1 MRAVATPIH
10 LRYTRNH
17 STLSHR
23 DLGNAMR
30 ILSGIQP
37 SGRPHLGNYFG
48 ALRQYITLQAGNES
62 FYFIAS
68 YHALTAV
75 QDPALLRTYTQGVA
89 LDFLALGLDPKQAAL
104 FAQQDVPEVT
114 ELAWILSCVTPMG
127 MLERAVSYKDKIA
140 QGLAPNHGLFAY
152 PVLQAADILIYLS
165 DLVPVGQDQK
175 QHLEMTRDIAGKFNQ
190 QFGEVFKVPDP
201 YILDS
206 TAVVPGIDG
215 RKMSKSYGNEI
226 GIFDEG
232 KVLKRK
238 VMSIVTD
245 SAPVEARKDPM
256 ISTPFLL
263 LGLLASPEEAAEWE
277 ARYRAGGMG
286 YGEVKKRLLELIEE
300 YFAPFRD
307 RRRELEA
314 DHDYVR
320 DVLTEGGRRA
330 RAVAQQVMHHVREAT
345 GLPTTY

>member
-1 MRAVATPIH
+1 MRV
-10 LRYTRNH
+10 
-17 STLSHR
+17 
-23 DLGNAMR
+23 
-30 ILSGIQP
+30 LSGIQP

-48 ALRQYITLQAGNES
+48 AIRQYISLQADNDP

-75 QDPALLRTYTQGVA
+75 QDPVLMREYTMGVA
-89 LDFLALGLDPKQAAL
+89 LDFLALGLDPAQSAL

-127 MLERAVSYKDKIA
+127 LLERAVSYKDKIA

-190 QFGEVFKVPDP
+190 QFGEVFVLPEP
-201 YILDS
+201 HILDS
-206 TAVVPGIDG
+206 AAVVTGVDG

-232 KVLKRK
+232 KELKK
-238 VMSIVTD
+238 KIMSIVTD
-245 SAPVEARKDPM
+245 SAPVEAKK
-256 ISTPFLL
+256 IAAESTPFQLL
-263 LGLLASPEEAAEWE
+263 SLVASDDEIAEWR
-277 ARYRAGGMG
+277 ARYEVGGMG
-286 YGEVKKRLLELIEE
+286 YGEVKARLLQLVDG
-300 YFAPFRD
+300 YFAPYRE
-307 RRRELEA
+307 RRRELA
-314 DHDYVR
+314 ASPDYVM
-320 DVLTEGGRRA
+320 DVLREGGARA
-330 RAVAQQVMHHVREAT
+330 RSVAQEVMHRVREAT
-345 GLPTTY
+345 GLSTTY

>member
-1 MRAVATPIH
+1 
-10 LRYTRNH
+10 
-17 STLSHR
+17 
-23 DLGNAMR
+23 MR

-48 ALRQYITLQAGNES
+48 ALRQYITLQAGNEP

-75 QDPALLRTYTQGVA
+75 QDPALLREYTMGVA
-89 LDFLALGLDPKQAAL
+89 VDFLALGLDPKQAAL

-114 ELAWILSCVTPMG
+114 ELTWILSCVTPMG
-127 MLERAVSYKDKIA
+127 LLERAVSYKDKVA
-140 QGLAPNHGLFAY
+140 QGLSPNHGLFAY

-165 DLVPVGQDQK
+165 DIVPVGQDQK

-190 QFGEVFKVPDP
+190 QFGEVFTIPEP

-232 KVLKRK
+232 KNLKKK

-245 SAPVEARKDPM
+245 SSPVEAPKDPAG
-256 ISTPFLL
+256 STPFLL
-263 LGLLASPEEAAEWE
+263 LSLLASAEETAEWE
-277 ARYRAGGMG
+277 ARYKNGGMG
-286 YGEVKKRLLELIEE
+286 YGDVKKRLLELIDEH
-300 YFAPFRD
+300 FAPYRE

-314 DHDYVR
+314 DSGYVM
-320 DVLTEGGRRA
+320 DVLADGGRRA
-330 RAVAQQVMHHVREAT
+330 RAVAREVMHKVREAT

>member
-1 MRAVATPIH
+1 
-10 LRYTRNH
+10 
-17 STLSHR
+17 
-23 DLGNAMR
+23 MR

-48 ALRQYITLQAGNES
+48 ALRQYITLQSGNQP

-75 QDPALLRTYTQGVA
+75 QDPNLLREYTTGVA
-89 LDFLALGLDPKQAAL
+89 LDFLALGLDPNESAL

-114 ELAWILSCVTPMG
+114 ELTWILSCVTPMG
-127 MLERAVSYKDKIA
+127 LLERAVSYKDKIA

-165 DLVPVGQDQK
+165 ELVPVGQDQK
-175 QHLEMTRDIAGKFNQ
+175 QHLEITRDIAGKFNQ
-190 QFGEVFKVPDP
+190 QFGEVFVVPEP

-232 KVLKRK
+232 KELKRK
-238 VMSIVTD
+238 IMSIVTD
-245 SAPVEARKDPM
+245 STPVEAPKDPAQ
-256 ISTPFLL
+256 STPFLL
-263 LGLLASPEEAAEWE
+263 LSLLASDEETAEWE
-277 ARYRAGGMG
+277 ARYKAGGMG
-286 YGEVKKRLLELIEE
+286 YGDVKKRLLELVDE
-300 YFAPFRD
+300 YFAPYRD
-307 RRRELEA
+307 RRRELEN
-314 DHDYVR
+314 DTDYVM
-320 DVLTEGGRRA
+320 DVLREGGLRA
-330 RAVAQQVMHHVREAT
+330 RAVAQEVMHRVRAAT